1 MAICNSCGSEE
12 SRVRTIFHNAE
23 RGKPAFQEDECPHCK
38 PGTFDPQWKTARGAM
53 GWEAYPTMYRKIE
66 APDGGVGYEATDE
79 MRADTEARLSRP
91 CQEDVENEQRQ
102 LAERKAFAAGA
113 PKQLTQAQIK
123 AAADYWVP
131 KLKEKAARDAAAAQQ
146 YD

>member
-1 MAICNSCGSEE
+1 MAICGSCGREG
-12 SRVRTIFHNAE
+12 SRIRTIFH
-23 RGKPAFQEDECPHCK
+23 GKVTEDECPGCK
-38 PGTFDPQWKTARGAM
+38 PGSFEPKWLTERGAM

-102 LAERKAFAAGA
+102 LAERKAYVASA

-131 KLKEKAARDAAAAQQ
+131 KLKEKAARDAEAAAQ